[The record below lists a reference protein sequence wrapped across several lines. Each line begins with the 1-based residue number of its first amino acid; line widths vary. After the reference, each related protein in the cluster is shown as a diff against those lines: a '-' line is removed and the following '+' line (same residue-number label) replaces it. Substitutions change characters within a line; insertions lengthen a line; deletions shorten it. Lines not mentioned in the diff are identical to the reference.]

1 MRIHGVVWIVTEDP
15 TTTAALQPLGPG
27 QGDRTRVLVVDDHA
41 PLRRLIVEVLTEA
54 GDIAVVGECRDGEEV
69 VDAFLRTRP
78 GVVLMDVNMPGTDGI
93 EATRRLLAV
102 QPGARVVLL
111 TASSGADRSENARR
125 LGVAGCL
132 SKADVGALP
141 DRVRAVAS
149 GDTAWA

>member
-1 MRIHGVVWIVTEDP
+1 MAEDP
-15 TTTAALQPLGPG
+15 TMTTPAESLPPG

-41 PLRRLIVEVLTEA
+41 PLRRLIVEVLEEA
-54 GDIAVVGECRDGEEV
+54 GDIAVVGECSDGEEV

-78 GVVLMDVNMPGTDGI
+78 DVVLMDVNMPGTDGI

-102 QPGARVVLL
+102 EPGARVVLL

-125 LGVAGCL
+125 LGGAGCL

-149 GDTAWA
+149 GGTAWG